1 MQEKNKL
8 EILHFGSLL
17 LNDEPV
23 DPGAIYGTQA
33 TPKLSIVPTVPG
45 KEIPWLRRGSR
56 LIALQNVIYGVSWVD
71 LFANGFTY
79 GISTDIAIDGRQ
91 YQCRLPRLGRYAK
104 QPNEWEEFFRGL
116 GTNIQRT
123 VENGF
128 SWGMELIEPGKA
140 SMRCGSSLNSW
151 TASPRSNQTSSF
163 GFRPVLEPVLPPLE
177 DIPIGFKLQID
188 GNDGY
193 SRICGALMHISEY
206 DIILSTE
213 GFQFDGDDPMCKEV
227 SPEVVVVDRSKI
239 THITAL

>member
-1 MQEKNKL
+1 MQENNKL

-17 LNDEPV
+17 LNGEPV
-23 DPGAIYGTQA
+23 ALGAIYSAQA

-56 LIALQNVIYGVSWVD
+56 LIALQNVIFGVSWVD

-91 YQCRLPRLGRYAK
+91 HKCRLPRLGRYAK

-116 GTNIQRT
+116 GNNIQRT

-128 SWGMELIEPGKA
+128 SWGMEPVEPGKA
-140 SMRCGSSLNSW
+140 SMRCGSSLSSW
-151 TASPRSNQTSSF
+151 TASPRSNQARSF
-163 GFRPVLEPVLPPLE
+163 GFRPVLEPVLPALE
-177 DIPIGFKLQID
+177 DLPVGFELQID

-193 SRICGALMHISEY
+193 SRICGALVQMTDY
-206 DIILSTE
+206 DLVLSVE
-213 GFQFDGDDPMCKEV
+213 DSQIEDDPLYREI
-227 SPEVVVVDRSKI
+227 SNGVVAVDRSKI
-239 THITAL
+239 TYITAL

>member
-1 MQEKNKL
+1 MQESNKL

-17 LNDEPV
+17 LNDEPI
-23 DPGAIYGTQA
+23 DLGAIYSAQA

-56 LIALQNVIYGVSWVD
+56 LIALQNVIFGISWVD

-91 YQCRLPRLGRYAK
+91 YQCRLPRLGRYGK

-116 GTNIQRT
+116 GNNIQRT

-128 SWGMELIEPGKA
+128 SWGMEPVEPGKA
-140 SMRCGSSLNSW
+140 SMRCGSSLSSW
-151 TASPRSNQTSSF
+151 TASPRSNRTRSF
-163 GFRPVLEPVLPPLE
+163 GFRPVLEPVLPALE
-177 DIPIGFKLQID
+177 DLPVGFELQID

-193 SRICGALMHISEY
+193 SQICGSLVQMTDY
-206 DIILSTE
+206 DLVLSVE
-213 GFQFDGDDPMCKEV
+213 DAQIEDDPLYREI
-227 SPEVVVVDRSKI
+227 SNGVVAVDKSKI
-239 THITAL
+239 TYISAL